1 MIELDIAL
9 LKALNGLAIYG
20 LDKVMLFLSGTL
32 TWIPLFVYISWQ
44 LITTHGKKYGIYAVI
59 LASLSVGMSDLVS
72 SRIFKPTV
80 QRHRPSHTEKLQDEL
95 HYAKDAN
102 GNDYRGGAFGFY
114 SSHASNF
121 AALTFFVLLALPR
134 HYRLKTILILATV
147 LTSLSRIYL
156 GVHFPTDILMGWF
169 MGGMFGYVF
178 YKLFSF
184 IKR

>member
-9 LKALNGLAIYG
+9 LKAVNGLFIYG
-20 LDKVMLFLSGTL
+20 LDKTMLVISGTA
-32 TWIPLFVYISWQ
+32 TWIPLFAYIVWQ
-44 LITTHGKKYGIYAVI
+44 LVITHGKKFGIYAI
-59 LASLSVGMSDLVS
+59 LLASLSVGMSDLVS
-72 SRIFKPTV
+72 GRIFKPSV
-80 QRHRPSHTEKLQDEL
+80 QRLRPSHTEKLQDEL
-95 HYAKDAN
+95 HYAKDSN
-102 GNDYRGGAFGFY
+102 GNDYRGGNYGFY

-121 AALTFFVLLALPR
+121 AALTFFVLLTLPR
-134 HYRLKTILILATV
+134 HYRLKTILIFATL

-178 YKLFSF
+178 YRLFAF

>member
-9 LKALNGLAIYG
+9 LKAINGLSIYG
-20 LDKVMLFLSGTL
+20 LDKVMLVISGTL
-32 TWIPLFVYISWQ
+32 IWIPLFVYISWQ

-95 HYAKDAN
+95 HYAKDSS

-134 HYRLKTILILATV
+134 HYRLKTILILGTIV
-147 LTSLSRIYL
+147 TSLSRIYL

>member
-9 LKALNGLAIYG
+9 LKAINGLFIYG
-20 LDKVMLFLSGTL
+20 FDKTMLVISGTT
-32 TWIPLFVYISWQ
+32 TWIPLFAYIVWQ
-44 LITTHGKKYGIYAVI
+44 LVTTHGKKFGIYAII

-80 QRHRPSHTEKLQDEL
+80 QRLRPSHNEILQDEL
-95 HYAKDAN
+95 HYAKDSN
-102 GNDYRGGAFGFY
+102 GNDYRGGNYGFY
-114 SSHASNF
+114 SAHASNF
-121 AALTFFVLLALPR
+121 AALTFFILLALPR
-134 HYRLKTILILATV
+134 HYRLNTILIFATL

-178 YKLFSF
+178 YRLFAF

>member
-1 MIELDIAL
+1 MIEFDIAL
-9 LKALNGLAIYG
+9 LKAINGLSIYG
-20 LDKVMLFLSGTL
+20 LDKAMLVLSGTL
-32 TWIPLFVYISWQ
+32 IWIPLFVYILWQ
-44 LITTHGKKYGIYAVI
+44 LITTHGKKFGIYAVV

-102 GNDYRGGAFGFY
+102 GNDYRGGEFGFY

-134 HYRLKTILILATV
+134 HYRLKTILILGT
-147 LTSLSRIYL
+147 LITSLSRIYL

>member
-1 MIELDIAL
+1 MIELDITL
-9 LKALNGLAIYG
+9 LKALNGLYVYG
-20 LDKVMLFLSGTL
+20 LDEIMMTISSKILWF
-32 TWIPLFVYISWQ
+32 PLFAYIIWQ
-44 LITTHGKKYGIYAVI
+44 LISTHGKKFGIYAVI
-59 LASLSVGMSDLVS
+59 LALLSVGMSDVVS

-80 QRHRPSHTEKLQDEL
+80 QRHRPSHTEKLQDQL
-95 HYAKDAN
+95 HYAKDSS
-102 GNDYRGGAFGFY
+102 GNDYRGGEFGFY

-134 HYRLKTILILATV
+134 HYRLKTILILAT
-147 LTSLSRIYL
+147 LIISLSRIYL

-178 YKLFSF
+178 YKLFAF

>member
-9 LKALNGLAIYG
+9 LKAINGLSVYG
-20 LDKVMLFLSGTL
+20 FDKAMLFISGTA
-32 TWIPLFVYISWQ
+32 TWIPLFAYIVWH
-44 LITTHGKKYGIYAVI
+44 LVGTHGKKFGIYAVL
-59 LASLSVGMSDLVS
+59 LASLAVGMSDVVS
-72 SRIFKPTV
+72 SRIFKPAV
-80 QRHRPSHTEKLQDEL
+80 QRLRPSHNLQLQDQL
-95 HYAKDAN
+95 HYAKDSS
-102 GNDYRGGAFGFY
+102 GNDYRGGEFGFY

-134 HYRLKTILILATV
+134 HYRLKTILILATL

-169 MGGMFGYVF
+169 MGGMFGYIF
-178 YKLFSF
+178 YKLFAF

>member
-9 LKALNGLAIYG
+9 LKAINGLSIYG
-20 LDKVMLFLSGTL
+20 LDKAMLVLSGTL
-32 TWIPLFVYISWQ
+32 IWIPLFVYISWQ
-44 LITTHGKKYGIYAVI
+44 LIATHGKKFGIYAVV

-95 HYAKDAN
+95 HYAKDSS
-102 GNDYRGGAFGFY
+102 GNDYRGGKYGFY

-134 HYRLKTILILATV
+134 HYRLKTILILGTIV
-147 LTSLSRIYL
+147 TSLSRIYL
-156 GVHFPTDILMGWF
+156 GVHFPTDILMGWL

>member
-9 LKALNGLAIYG
+9 LKAINGLYIYS
-20 LDKVMLFLSGTL
+20 LDKAMLAISSTAI
-32 TWIPLFVYISWQ
+32 WIPLFLYIIWQ
-44 LITTHGKKYGIYAVI
+44 LVATHGKKYGVYAVL
-59 LASLSVGMSDLVS
+59 LAILSVGISDVVS

-80 QRHRPSHTEKLQDEL
+80 QRQRPSYTANLKDEL
-95 HYAKDAN
+95 HFAKDSN
-102 GNDYRGGAFGFY
+102 GNDYRGGEFGFY

-134 HYRLKTILILATV
+134 HYRLKTILILAT
-147 LTSLSRIYL
+147 LFTSLSRIYL

>member
-9 LKALNGLAIYG
+9 LKAINGLFIYG
-20 LDKVMLFLSGTL
+20 LDKTMLVISGTA
-32 TWIPLFVYISWQ
+32 TWIPLFAYIIWQ
-44 LITTHGKKYGIYAVI
+44 LVITHGKKFGIYAI
-59 LASLSVGMSDLVS
+59 LLASLSVGMSDLVS

-80 QRHRPSHTEKLQDEL
+80 QRLRPSHTEKLQDEL
-95 HYAKDAN
+95 HYTKDST
-102 GNDYRGGAFGFY
+102 GTDYRGGNYGFY

-121 AALTFFVLLALPR
+121 AALTFFLLLALPR
-134 HYRLKTILILATV
+134 HYRLQSILILATM

-178 YKLFSF
+178 YRLFAF

>member
-1 MIELDIAL
+1 MIGIDIAL
-9 LKALNGLAIYG
+9 LKALNGLHVYG
-20 LDKVMLFLSGTL
+20 IDRAMLVVSGTIV
-32 TWIPLFVYISWQ
+32 WIPLFTYIIWQ
-44 LITTHGKKYGIYAVI
+44 FITTHGKKFGIYAVI
-59 LASLSVGMSDLVS
+59 LASLSVGISDLVS
-72 SRIFKPTV
+72 SRVFKPTV
-80 QRHRPSHTEKLQDEL
+80 QRERPSHNEKLQNQL
-95 HYAKDAN
+95 HFAKDSY
-102 GNDYRGGAFGFY
+102 GNDYRGGRFGFY

-121 AALTFFVLLALPR
+121 AALTIFALLALPR
-134 HYRLKTILILATV
+134 HYRLNTILIFATL

>member
-1 MIELDIAL
+1 MIELEIAL
-9 LKALNGLAIYG
+9 LKALNGLYIYG
-20 LDKVMLFLSGTL
+20 LDKAMLVISGTL
-32 TWIPLFVYISWQ
+32 IWIPLFIYIIWQ
-44 LITTHGKKYGIYAVI
+44 FVTTHGKKFGIYAVI

-80 QRHRPSHTEKLQDEL
+80 QRHRPSYDENLKDVL
-95 HYAKDAN
+95 HYAKDNN
-102 GNDYRGGAFGFY
+102 GNDYRGGEFGFY

-134 HYRLKTILILATV
+134 HYRLKTILILATI

-178 YKLFSF
+178 YKLFAF

>member
-9 LKALNGLAIYG
+9 LKTINGLSIYG
-20 LDKVMLFLSGTL
+20 LDKAVLTISGTA
-32 TWIPLFVYISWQ
+32 TWIPLFAYIVWQ
-44 LITTHGKKYGIYAVI
+44 LVVTHGKKFGVYAII
-59 LASLSVGMSDLVS
+59 LASLSVGISDQFS
-72 SRIFKPTV
+72 SAFKDSV
-80 QRHRPSHTEKLQDEL
+80 RRFRPSHTEIIQDEL
-95 HYAKDAN
+95 HYSKENN
-102 GNDYRGGAFGFY
+102 GNEYRGGNYGFY
-114 SSHASNF
+114 SAHASNF

-134 HYRLKTILILATV
+134 HYRLKTILILAT
-147 LTSLSRIYL
+147 LLISLSRIYL

>member
-9 LKALNGLAIYG
+9 LKAINGLFIYG
-20 LDKVMLFLSGTL
+20 FDKAMLFISGTA
-32 TWIPLFVYISWQ
+32 TWIPLFAYIVWQ
-44 LITTHGKKYGIYAVI
+44 LIITHGKKFGIYAI
-59 LASLSVGMSDLVS
+59 LLAVLSVGISDLVS
-72 SRIFKPTV
+72 SRIFKPSV
-80 QRHRPSHTEKLQDEL
+80 QRLRPSHTEKLQDEL
-95 HYAKDAN
+95 HYAKDSN
-102 GNDYRGGAFGFY
+102 GNDYRGGNYGFY

-121 AALTFFVLLALPR
+121 AALTLFLLLALPR
-134 HYRLKTILILATV
+134 HYRLQSILILATM

-178 YKLFSF
+178 YRLFAF

>member
-9 LKALNGLAIYG
+9 LKTINGLSIYG
-20 LDKVMLFLSGTL
+20 LDKAMLTISGTA
-32 TWIPLFVYISWQ
+32 TWIPLFAYIVWQ
-44 LITTHGKKYGIYAVI
+44 LVVTHGKKFGVYAII
-59 LASLSVGMSDLVS
+59 LASLSVGTSDVVS

-80 QRHRPSHTEKLQDEL
+80 QRPRPSHTEKLQDEL
-95 HYAKDAN
+95 HCAKDSN
-102 GNDYRGGAFGFY
+102 GNDYRGGNYGFY
-114 SSHASNF
+114 SAHASNF
-121 AALTFFVLLALPR
+121 AALTFFILLALPR
-134 HYRLKTILILATV
+134 HYRLNTILILATL

-178 YKLFSF
+178 YRLFAF

>member
-1 MIELDIAL
+1 
-9 LKALNGLAIYG
+9 
-20 LDKVMLFLSGTL
+20 
-32 TWIPLFVYISWQ
+32 
-44 LITTHGKKYGIYAVI
+44 
-59 LASLSVGMSDLVS
+59 MSDLVS

-102 GNDYRGGAFGFY
+102 GKNYRGGEFGFY

-134 HYRLKTILILATV
+134 HYRLKTILILGTL

-169 MGGMFGYVF
+169 MGGMIGYIF

>member
-9 LKALNGLAIYG
+9 LKAINGLYIYG
-20 LDKVMLFLSGTL
+20 LDKIMLFMSGTL
-32 TWIPLFVYISWQ
+32 TWIPLFVYVIWQ
-44 LITTHGKKYGIYAVI
+44 LITTHGKKFGIYAIV

-72 SRIFKPTV
+72 SRIFKPSV
-80 QRHRPSHTEKLQDEL
+80 QRPRPSHTLKLQDEL
-95 HYAKDAN
+95 HYAKESN
-102 GNDYRGGAFGFY
+102 GNDYRGGEFGFY

-134 HYRLKTILILATV
+134 HYRLKTILILATI
-147 LTSLSRIYL
+147 LTSISRIYL

>member
-1 MIELDIAL
+1 MIGLDIAL
-9 LKALNGLAIYG
+9 LKALNGLSIYG
-20 LDKVMLFLSGTL
+20 LDKVMLVISSTAI
-32 TWIPLFVYISWQ
+32 WIPLFAYIIWQ
-44 LITTHGKKYGIYAVI
+44 LIVTHGKKFGVYAV
-59 LASLSVGMSDLVS
+59 LLVSLSVGMSDLVS

-95 HYAKDAN
+95 HYAKDAK
-102 GNDYRGGAFGFY
+102 GNDYRGGEFGFY

-121 AALTFFVLLALPR
+121 AALTFFMLLALPR
-134 HYRLKTILILATV
+134 HYRLKTILILATL

-156 GVHFPTDILMGWF
+156 GVHFPTDVLMGWF